1 MALTD
6 TDKKDFAN
14 WKKEREETKSRG
26 TFGIS
31 VSGGKA
37 LGFSNIPGASTYTF
51 GFGKKKVQ
59 TVQKGKQFTSEDT
72 DGVVT
77 PNDGPKPT
85 KPTSKKTVKGKDA
98 STADVEKAVSAGYI
112 TPEEATGGEW
122 GKGAAMSATYSKKSA
137 ANAASNGGVNVGK
150 QFTGV
155 RATKANFGK
164 TPKFE
169 NGAVNYDKAPDNRP
183 SVGAVNLDDIK

>member
-51 GFGKKKVQ
+51 GFGKKKSS
-59 TVQKGKQFTSEDT
+59 TIKKGKQFTSEDT

-77 PNDGPKPT
+77 PTDGPKPT
-85 KPTSKKTVKGKDA
+85 KPKPKPVTGKQA
-98 STADVEKAVSAGYI
+98 TTADVEKAISAGYI
-112 TPEEATGGEW
+112 TPEEATGGDW
-122 GKGAAMSATYSKKSA
+122 GKGPALSTTYSKKSA
-137 ANAASNGGVNVGK
+137 ANAAANGGTNVGK

-155 RATKANFGK
+155 RAGQ
-164 TPKFE
+164 PIPDQS
-169 NGAVNYDKAPDNRP
+169 NGAINYDKAPDNRP
-183 SVGAVNLDDIK
+183 GVGAVNLDDIK